1 MKTAMPAAG
10 TGQQKGPN
18 SPWQCL
24 TTYRTTNASKVKQ
37 IGHRF
42 CLICHIHLCQETFN
56 FKESCMLFSV
66 SQGPSVPYQLL
77 ENRNEQSCM
86 QFSGLRSWGRT
97 HTWIP
102 FNNLLLSVKLLSH
115 VPISNTWIVF
125 WPCDDCYSPSY
136 CWYGPMT
143 VVIPL
148 VTVVMHLVS
157 VFFT

>member
-37 IGHRF
+37 IGNRF

-86 QFSGLRSWGRT
+86 QFSGLRS
-97 HTWIP
+97 
-102 FNNLLLSVKLLSH
+102 
-115 VPISNTWIVF
+115 
-125 WPCDDCYSPSY
+125 
-136 CWYGPMT
+136 
-143 VVIPL
+143 
-148 VTVVMHLVS
+148 
-157 VFFT
+157 